1 MPLYMSQ
8 ISYTNE
14 ALKALVKHPQ
24 DRAAVFREQVEKL
37 GGRVIAFYH
46 CMGKYDVVTIYEVPD
61 EATASALILTVKG
74 PGHLKEVET
83 TELHTVEVAM
93 EGMRKANKQSYQG
106 PDRWGDAFS
115 SLADVPPARPS
126 E

>member
-1 MPLYMSQ
+1 MSQ

-24 DRAAVFREQVEKL
+24 DRGAVFWEQVEKL

-61 EATASALILTVKG
+61 EATASALILTVKA

-83 TELHTVEVAM
+83 RSEEHTSELQSRQYLVCRLLLE
-93 EGMRKANKQSYQG
+93 KKKKQDKY
-106 PDRWGDAFS
+106 DIY
-115 SLADVPPARPS
+115 
-126 E
+126 